1 MTDILAPS
9 RLLPATILMTTVA
22 LGIKVFALVT
32 AAPSPGEW
40 QAWKGQML
48 ELASIVR
55 MIGQAHAASPQ
66 ATGTHSVSV
75 PPQANGATPEMP
87 AELQPISQPAPTPQ
101 ATAPQATTPQATTPL
116 TRTPPVVTASTA
128 SSQAQAPTSAD
139 AAQPVS
145 LQRGQVEERE
155 QLLADREATLAATD
169 KHLTDRVAELQA
181 IQTRLETLESERK
194 VQEEA
199 NWAGLVKLY
208 EGMRPRDAAVIFNAL
223 DKHVLLEILDRMK
236 PAKAASVLALMDPEG
251 ARQITTDLAE
261 KRTRSTTIAN

>member
-1 MTDILAPS
+1 MLHSPS
-9 RLLPATILMTTVA
+9 AFSVA
-22 LGIKVFALVT
+22 K
-32 AAPSPGEW
+32 SR
-40 QAWKGQML
+40 
-48 ELASIVR
+48 S
-55 MIGQAHAASPQ
+55 
-66 ATGTHSVSV
+66 
-75 PPQANGATPEMP
+75 
-87 AELQPISQPAPTPQ
+87 
-101 ATAPQATTPQATTPL
+101 
-116 TRTPPVVTASTA
+116 A
-128 SSQAQAPTSAD
+128 SSFWRT
-139 AAQPVS
+139 VN
-145 LQRGQVEERE
+145 
-155 QLLADREATLAATD
+155 
-169 KHLTDRVAELQA
+169 AELQA